1 MNDIFSEYSF
11 VKMIVHKSKKLKNQ
25 QEWGRRQGHATL
37 KLKVNK
43 VTQTKYKMRPPCIPN
58 FTYKLKNIKI
68 FYFFYFSH
76 GFKETKTK
84 WNKNIVRKK
93 VCNVNNSNQKQILKA

>member
-1 MNDIFSEYSF
+1 
-11 VKMIVHKSKKLKNQ
+11 
-25 QEWGRRQGHATL
+25 
-37 KLKVNK
+37 
-43 VTQTKYKMRPPCIPN
+43 MRPPCIPN